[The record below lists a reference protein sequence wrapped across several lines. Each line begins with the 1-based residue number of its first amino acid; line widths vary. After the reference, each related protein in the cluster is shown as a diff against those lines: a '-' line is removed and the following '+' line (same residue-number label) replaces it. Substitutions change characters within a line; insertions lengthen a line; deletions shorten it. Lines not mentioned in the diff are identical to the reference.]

1 MADKTTQRSFDKEY
15 LEQRAAT
22 LQQFMDSLLE
32 SEVIRSSIH
41 LLSFLKCA
49 DENQWSKIKEELEKG
64 LKKTS
69 GLASNFSRKV
79 FEGKNGL
86 KVDDFESVY
95 GDIHCR
101 ITSSLKEYAAE
112 LDELIKVSEPLCQ
125 K

>member
-15 LEQRAAT
+15 LEQRASM

-49 DENQWSKIKEELEKG
+49 DDSQWSRIKEELEKG

-69 GLASNFSRKV
+69 GLSNNFSRKV

-86 KVDDFESVY
+86 KVEDFENVY
-95 GDIHCR
+95 GDIQCR